1 MSAFVPTSSGLN
13 AVVRWLLPFRRGLR
27 VCVVGVGLVGFVMA
41 DHTARRSAELAV
53 ASHVAGNAADD
64 GAFDAPLGLRRRN
77 EGECEQASRGENHF
91 HGHSPRSRV
100 RRVKSLEEGW
110 FRADRCASFLTL
122 AKAGVEARDHV
133 CDIRRAQIALAEN
146 SVGLLSRGRSGLDR
160 QLQTMMRTGT

>member
-1 MSAFVPTSSGLN
+1 MARSFRGGGLVRSATFVVP
-13 AVVRWLLPFRRGLR
+13 RGLR
-27 VCVVGVGLVGFVMA
+27 VRVVGIGLVGLVMA

-100 RRVKSLEEGW
+100 RRVKSLEGGLVPRGPMRL
-110 FRADRCASFLTL
+110 FPD
-122 AKAGVEARDHV
+122 AR
-133 CDIRRAQIALAEN
+133 QGG
-146 SVGLLSRGRSGLDR
+146 S
-160 QLQTMMRTGT
+160 